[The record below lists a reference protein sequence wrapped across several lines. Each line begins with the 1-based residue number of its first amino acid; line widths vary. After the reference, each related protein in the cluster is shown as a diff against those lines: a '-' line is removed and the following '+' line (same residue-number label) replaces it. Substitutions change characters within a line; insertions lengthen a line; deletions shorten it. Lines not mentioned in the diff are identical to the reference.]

1 MPLAQSIAAVLYNV
15 RVRGREKPPSPEL
28 NRDIL
33 RRYAKTFIPR
43 QDCYPIQTEDGRYL
57 TVKRRFQLDY
67 VQAHLKGIM
76 TLGAYA
82 LDERDQARWLCLDAD
97 TPEQWAELLKMTR
110 DLEQDGI
117 TAYLEPSRRGGHLW
131 LFFSPLPG
139 ATARQFGQRLLG
151 RYDLEGIEL
160 FPKQAELKT
169 GPGSLVRL
177 PLGKHRLTGQR
188 YYFVTTE
195 GEPIAPSVREQV
207 RIMSAPQ
214 IVPPAYIR
222 HVSLERSS
230 VDIPQVKPLFPEAS
244 REPAGATLSE
254 RLKNSISVY
263 DFARRYVELDQNAT
277 GYCPFHADEHKSF
290 GVNREQNFWHCWAG
304 CGGGSI
310 IDFWMKWREKQGLD
324 ASFTATIKSLAD
336 MLLPR

>member
-1 MPLAQSIAAVLYNV
+1 M
-15 RVRGREKPPSPEL
+15 
-28 NRDIL
+28 

-57 TVKRRFQLDY
+57 TIKRRFQLDY
-67 VQAHLKGIM
+67 LQAHLKGIM

-97 TPEQWAELLKMTR
+97 TSEQWAELLKMTK
-110 DLEQDGI
+110 DLAQDGI
-117 TAYLEPSRRGGHLW
+117 TAYLETSRRGGHFW
-131 LFFSPLPG
+131 LFFSSLPG
-139 ATARQFGQRLLG
+139 TTVRQFGQRLLA
-151 RYDLEGIEL
+151 RYDLQGIEL

-188 YYFVTTE
+188 YYFVTPE

-214 IVPPAYIR
+214 IVSPAYIR
-222 HVSLERSS
+222 HVSTERSS
-230 VDIPQVKPLFPEAS
+230 VDLSQVKPLFPEP
-244 REPAGATLSE
+244 RLEPAGATLSE
-254 RLKNSISVY
+254 RLKNTISVY
-263 DFARRYVELDQNAT
+263 DFVRRYVVLDQNDT
-277 GYCPFHADEHKSF
+277 GYCPFHEDQHKSF
-290 GVNREQNFWHCWAG
+290 GVNREENFWHCYAG

-310 IDFWMKWREKQGLD
+310 IDFWMKWRERQGMD

>member
-1 MPLAQSIAAVLYNV
+1 MPLAQPISAILYNG

-28 NRDIL
+28 DRTIL

-57 TVKRRFQLDY
+57 TIKRRFQLDY
-67 VQAHLKGIM
+67 LQAHLKGIM

-139 ATARQFGQRLLG
+139 ATARKFGQRLAG
-151 RYDLEGIEL
+151 RYDLQGIEL

-177 PLGKHRLTGQR
+177 PLGRHRLTGQR
-188 YYFVTTE
+188 YHFITPE
-195 GEPIAPSVREQV
+195 GDPIAPSVREQV
-207 RIMSAPQ
+207 RILSVPQ

-222 HVSLERSS
+222 HVSLERSP
-230 VDIPQVKPLFPEAS
+230 VDHSPVKPLFPEP
-244 REPAGATLSE
+244 RPQPAGATLSE
-254 RLKNSISVY
+254 RLKNAISVY
-263 DFARRYVELDQNAT
+263 DFVRRYVELDQNAT

-310 IDFWMKWREKQGLD
+310 IDFWMRWREKQGLD

>member
-1 MPLAQSIAAVLYNV
+1 VQPSLAALYND
-15 RVRGREKPPSPEL
+15 RVKGREKPPTPEL
-28 NRDIL
+28 DRTLL

-57 TVKRRFQLDY
+57 TLKRRLQIDY
-67 VQAHLKGIM
+67 LQAHLKGIM

-82 LDERDQARWLCLDAD
+82 LDKDSRARWLCLDAD
-97 TPEQWAELLKMTR
+97 TPEQWGELIKMTK
-110 DLEQDGI
+110 DLQQDGI

-131 LFFSPLPG
+131 LFFSPIPG
-139 ATARQFGQRLLG
+139 AVACQLGQRLLG
-151 RYDLEGIEL
+151 NYNLEGIEL

-188 YYFVTTE
+188 YHFVTSE
-195 GEPIAPSVREQV
+195 GEPLAPSVRKQV
-207 RIMSAPQ
+207 RLLAAPQ
-214 IVPPAYIR
+214 RVPPAYIR
-222 HVSLERSS
+222 QVFLEPPGAGDR
-230 VDIPQVKPLFPEAS
+230 PLKPLFPETD

-254 RLKNSISVY
+254 RLKNAISVY
-263 DFARRYVELDQNAT
+263 DFVRRYVDLDENAT
-277 GYCPFHADEHKSF
+277 GYCPFHDDEHKSF

-310 IDFWMKWREKQGLD
+310 IDFWMRWRKRQGLD
-324 ASFTATIKSLAD
+324 ASFVATIKSLAD

>member
-1 MPLAQSIAAVLYNV
+1 V
-15 RVRGREKPPSPEL
+15 
-28 NRDIL
+28 
-33 RRYAKTFIPR
+33 FIPR

-57 TVKRRFQLDY
+57 TIKRRFQLDY

-110 DLEQDGI
+110 DLAQDGV

-139 ATARQFGQRLLG
+139 ITARQFGQRLLG
-151 RYDLEGIEL
+151 RYDLQGIEL
-160 FPKQAELKT
+160 FPKQDVLKT

-177 PLGKHRLTGQR
+177 PLGKHRLTGRR
-188 YYFVTTE
+188 YYFVTPE
-195 GEPIAPSVREQV
+195 GDPIAPSVREQV
-207 RIMSAPQ
+207 RILSAPQ
-214 IVPPAYIR
+214 KVPPAYIR
-222 HVSLERSS
+222 HVSHEQAPIDLS
-230 VDIPQVKPLFPEAS
+230 QVKPLFPEP
-244 REPAGATLSE
+244 RPEPAGGTLSE
-254 RLKNSISVY
+254 RLKNAISVY
-263 DFARRYVELDQNAT
+263 DFVRRYVELDQNAT
-277 GYCPFHADEHKSF
+277 GYCPFHDDEHKSF

-310 IDFWMKWREKQGLD
+310 IDFWMRWRERQGLD

>member
-1 MPLAQSIAAVLYNV
+1 MPQSISPVLYNGH
-15 RVRGREKPPSPEL
+15 VRGREKPPSPEL
-28 NRDIL
+28 DRAIL
-33 RRYAKTFIPR
+33 RRYARVFIPR
-43 QDCYPIQTEDGRYL
+43 QECYPIQTKDGRYL
-57 TVKRRFQLDY
+57 TIKRRFQLDY

-97 TPEQWAELLKMTR
+97 TPEQWVELLKMTR
-110 DLEQDGI
+110 DLAQDGV

-131 LFFSPLPG
+131 LFFSPVPG
-139 ATARQFGQRLLG
+139 VTVRKFGQHLLG

-160 FPKQAELKT
+160 FPKQDVLKT

-177 PLGKHRLTGQR
+177 PLGKHRLTGRR
-188 YYFVTTE
+188 YYFVTPE
-195 GEPIAPSVREQV
+195 GDPIAPSVREQV
-207 RIMSAPQ
+207 RILSAPQ
-214 IVPPAYIR
+214 KVPPAYIR
-222 HVSLERSS
+222 HVSREQAPIDLS
-230 VDIPQVKPLFPEAS
+230 QVKPLFPEP
-244 REPAGATLSE
+244 RPEPAGATLSE
-254 RLKNSISVY
+254 RLKNAISVY
-263 DFARRYVELDQNAT
+263 DFVRRYVELDQNAT
-277 GYCPFHADEHKSF
+277 GYCPFHDDAHKSF

-310 IDFWMKWREKQGLD
+310 IDFWMRWRERQGLD